1 MKLTIFT
8 MMNLLVGM
16 AVDKCLWLWGQG
28 REKGFLQGI
37 MSKLDAGQCTDNLS
51 CSPHICDVGVK
62 A

>member
-1 MKLTIFT
+1 
-8 MMNLLVGM
+8 LLVGM